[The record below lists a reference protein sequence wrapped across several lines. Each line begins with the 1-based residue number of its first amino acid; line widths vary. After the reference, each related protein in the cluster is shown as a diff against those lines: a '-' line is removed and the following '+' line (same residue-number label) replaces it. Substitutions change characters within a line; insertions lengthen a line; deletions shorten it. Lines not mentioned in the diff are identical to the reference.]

1 MYTLRDIGIPLD
13 MNRECHRDNENAVV
27 LPGIP
32 PPRIKRPLNHHRFRR
47 PAGGDMVSWPVE

>member
-1 MYTLRDIGIPLD
+1 

-32 PPRIKRPLNHHRFRR
+32 PPRIKRPLTHHRFRR